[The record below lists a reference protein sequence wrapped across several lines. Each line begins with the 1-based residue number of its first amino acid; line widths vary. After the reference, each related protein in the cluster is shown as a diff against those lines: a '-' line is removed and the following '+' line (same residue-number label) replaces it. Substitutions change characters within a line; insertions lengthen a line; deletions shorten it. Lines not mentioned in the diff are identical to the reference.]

1 MTRKIF
7 VNLPVKDLD
16 ASKAFFR
23 ALGFS
28 CNGQFTDETA
38 ACLVISDDIYAM
50 LLTREKFRQFAPQ
63 KVCDSRRS
71 NEVLLCL
78 SCERR
83 DEVDELAAKAIAAGG
98 KNVREPMDHGFMY
111 ERSIQDLDG
120 HIWEFVWM
128 DPAFVE
134 QNPQAADPAGGE

>member
-1 MTRKIF
+1 MSRKIF
-7 VNLPVKDLD
+7 VNLPVRELD

-28 CNGQFTDETA
+28 FNSQFTDDTA
-38 ACLVISDDIYAM
+38 ACLVISDEIYAM

-78 SCERR
+78 SCDSRG
-83 DEVDELAAKAIAAGG
+83 EVDELAEKALAAGG
-98 KNVREPMDHGFMY
+98 KNAREPMDHGFMY

-120 HIWEFVWM
+120 HVWEFVWM
-128 DPAFVE
+128 DAAAIQQE
-134 QNPQAADPAGGE
+134 PQAAHTAGVE